1 MIRRFLILA
10 AFIVNTGLSF
20 AGGPLYVGGPTFGSE
35 GQPLLWDLANG
46 PVQYRTDGG
55 PLART
60 SAGIV
65 IANDAAIARV
75 QSMFQVWQDV
85 PTSDVAFS
93 RAGGLLAV
101 GGFSDGD
108 VNTVT
113 EFDTVTGQCDD
124 AGPVA
129 QTAIIFDADGS
140 LFLALIGDPF
150 VIGVTFACQ
159 LGSDG
164 HIRSAIS
171 VLNGRFQ
178 DGINDA
184 GSTNNNFELTAAEF
198 DQAFTHEFGHLI
210 GMDHAQS
217 NVEVLDLPFPCS
229 DDDVRG
235 LPIMFPFLAC
245 QARVSAG
252 LPPLAPDDIAWVSKL
267 YPSSSFASTYG
278 TLRGTVYFSD
288 GQSGAQ
294 GVNVIARPIDD
305 PLTPEDESRTATYT
319 VVSGF
324 LFTANPGQ
332 SVTGTNTGGSDLGS
346 RIGNRIGHF
355 EMALPPGDYILEVES
370 VDFAFVGGSSVG
382 PFFAPIPNPGV
393 NEFWDD
399 AESYFDDPA
408 AATTI
413 NISAGATVTR
423 DVVLNGT
430 PQRLDNFED
439 EAFALPDASRAM
451 TILRSGR

>member
-1 MIRRFLILA
+1 MIRRFLILLA
-10 AFIVNTGLSF
+10 AFLINTGVSF
-20 AGGPLYVGGPTFGSE
+20 AGGPLFVGSPTFGIE
-35 GQPLLWDLANG
+35 GQPFLWNLANG

-60 SAGIV
+60 TAGIV
-65 IANDAAIARV
+65 IDNNAAITRV

-85 PTSDVAFS
+85 PTAAIAFN
-93 RAGGLLAV
+93 RAGGLLPV
-101 GGFSDGD
+101 GSFTDGD

-113 EFDTVTGQCDD
+113 EFDALTARCVDT
-124 AGPVA
+124 GPVA

-159 LGSDG
+159 LGNDG
-164 HIRSAIS
+164 HILSAVS

-178 DGINDA
+178 DGVNDL
-184 GSTNNNFELTAAEF
+184 GTNFELTVPEF
-198 DQAFTHEFGHLI
+198 NQAFTHEFGHLI
-210 GMDHAQS
+210 GMDHAQA

-235 LPIMFPFLAC
+235 VPIMFPFLIC
-245 QARVSAG
+245 QARVSAA
-252 LPPLAPDDIAWVSKL
+252 LPPLAPDDAAWVSKL
-267 YPSSSFASTYG
+267 YPSSSFNTTYG

-294 GVNVIARPIDD
+294 GVNVVARPVDD
-305 PLTPEDESRTATYT
+305 PLTPENESRRATYT

-332 SVTGTNTGGSDLGS
+332 SVTGTNTGGSQLGS
-346 RIGNRIGHF
+346 RIGNNIGFF
-355 EMALPPGDYILEVES
+355 EMALPPGDYTLQVES
-370 VDFAFVGGSSVG
+370 VDAAFVGSSSVG
-382 PFFAPIPNPGV
+382 PFLSPIRNPGV

-399 AESYFDDPA
+399 AESYFDDPD
-408 AATTI
+408 AATPI

-423 DVVLNGT
+423 DIVLNGT
-430 PQRLDNFED
+430 PLRLDLFED
-439 EAFALPDASRAM
+439 EASLSWPNAPRSIAM
-451 TILRSGR
+451 LRGGR